1 VVHILLFASST
12 YTHSSF
18 EKANGNVCNG
28 CKTMYKKRKGMEI
41 RFSFGRVVGF
51 SIMMAFC

>member
-1 VVHILLFASST
+1 MVHILLFASST

-28 CKTMYKKRKGMEI
+28 CKTMYKKR
-41 RFSFGRVVGF
+41 VVGF

>member
-1 VVHILLFASST
+1 MVHILLFASST